1 MSLGGNMVRS
11 AETVFIARGPQ
22 EVFRFVADLRNEPKW
37 HTDVDSVPAGTDPV
51 PVVGKTYPLKFKP
64 FMGTTDGTLTAV
76 EFQPDA
82 RIVYRGEFGGL
93 KPTISYMIEPAG
105 EGTRFT
111 RSVELHPSGL
121 KMLMTPVLALMVPRN
136 NKAVVGNLKREL
148 EA

>member
-1 MSLGGNMVRS
+1 MVQSVESVFLARS
-11 AETVFIARGPQ
+11 PH
-22 EVFRFVADLRNEPKW
+22 EVFQFVADLRNEPKW
-37 HTDVDSVPAGTDPV
+37 HTDVDSVPAGTDPI

-76 EFQPDA
+76 EVQQDA
-82 RIVYRGEFGGL
+82 RLVFRGEFGGL
-93 KPTISYMIEPAG
+93 KPTISYTVEPAG

-121 KMLMTPVLALMVPRN
+121 KMLMTPVMAFMVPRN

>member
-1 MSLGGNMVRS
+1 MVKS
-11 AETVFIARGPQ
+11 SETVILARKPQ

-37 HTDVDSVPAGTDPV
+37 HTDVDSVPQGTDPV

-76 EFQPDA
+76 DVQQDA
-82 RIVYRGEFGGL
+82 RVVYRGEFGGL
-93 KPTISYMIEPAG
+93 QPTISYSIEPAG

-121 KMLMTPVLALMVPRN
+121 KMLMAPVMAFMVPRN
-136 NKAVVGNLKREL
+136 NKEVVGNLKRQL
-148 EA
+148 DA

>member
-1 MSLGGNMVRS
+1 MVKS
-11 AETVFIARGPQ
+11 AETVILARRPQ

-37 HTDVDSVPAGTDPV
+37 HTDVESVPAGTDPI

-76 EFQPDA
+76 EVQQDA
-82 RIVYRGEFGGL
+82 RLVFRGEFGGL
-93 KPTISYMIEPAG
+93 KPTISYTIEPAG

-121 KMLMTPVLALMVPRN
+121 KMLMTPVMAFMVPRN
-136 NKAVVGNLKREL
+136 NKAVVENLKREL